1 MFVIQVIIAL
11 SQDGCWYE
19 MGRPQVHGYD
29 LQCLALLGRFSLAS
43 GADEK
48 VIRCFMSPANFLENL
63 SKLSNINYSA
73 EMDRRKKVWLC
84 FISRY
89 PSQKILIHFVPFV

>member
-1 MFVIQVIIAL
+1 
-11 SQDGCWYE
+11 

-29 LQCLALLGRFSLAS
+29 LQCLAMLGRFSLAS

-63 SKLSNINYSA
+63 AKLSDIDFTV
-73 EMDRRKKVWLC
+73 EMAKRKKV
-84 FISRY
+84 ST
-89 PSQKILIHFVPFV
+89 

>member
-1 MFVIQVIIAL
+1 MIVFSFR
-11 SQDGCWYE
+11 SQDGNWYE

-29 LQCLALLGRFSLAS
+29 LQCLAMLGRFSLAS

-63 SKLSNINYSA
+63 GKLSNVDFTA
-73 EMDRRKKVWLC
+73 EMAKRKQVW
-84 FISRY
+84 
-89 PSQKILIHFVPFV
+89 